1 MPKSRDRRTSSA
13 AQPAPGGAG
22 AHPLPRGSAG
32 SLRTALVAAAAFTA
46 SLLVLTGCG
55 GATPDHGVAGASP
68 DPSASAQAGKTRNE
82 TRAPG
87 AETTGTATA
96 GPQAQAGATAALRTK
111 VTDVLGRLAA
121 GTPKPST
128 AQVRDALGGAG
139 VAAGLLEVSESATP
153 TGLAADSIE
162 AAVRQGKD
170 CVIGQVRE
178 GAVTVTVLPVLA
190 SGKCFVGS

>member
-1 MPKSRDRRTSSA
+1 MPTSPDRRTPGTLQSVPGSSGA
-13 AQPAPGGAG
+13 HRRPRGKDGLRHATRAAG
-22 AHPLPRGSAG
+22 AALGA
-32 SLRTALVAAAAFTA
+32 TALF
-46 SLLVLTGCG
+46 LTGCS
-55 GATPDHGVAGASP
+55 ATPPDPAVTGVA
-68 DPSASAQAGKTRNE
+68 PSASGTEGKAATP
-82 TRAPG
+82 AP
-87 AETTGTATA
+87 AATKSATA
-96 GPQAQAGATAALRTK
+96 GPPAAADATAALRTK

-128 AQVRDALGGAG
+128 AQVRDALTGAG
-139 VAAGLLEVSESATP
+139 VATGSLEVSESTTP

-162 AAVRQGKD
+162 AAVRQEKD